1 MNETNINSLTV
12 ELATNLAGERT
23 RDKMGEGSIWTDETG
38 CLFTYTPE
46 AQEMFDELYD
56 FYYNE
61 IVAVFGEGE

>member
-1 MNETNINSLTV
+1 
-12 ELATNLAGERT
+12 
-23 RDKMGEGSIWTDETG
+23 MGEGSIWTDETG

-56 FYYNE
+56 FYYDE

>member
-12 ELATNLAGERT
+12 ELATNLASERT
-23 RDKMGEGSIWTDETG
+23 SDIMGEGSIWVDEAEG
-38 CLFTYTPE
+38 DFTYTPE

-61 IVAVFGEGE
+61 IVAVFGEGQ